1 MSDSSQPKTPI
12 QKLYDLAQ
20 RMKEVGETEEKAL
33 TQLRSIE
40 ASRAAMLDSYSAL
53 TQEALLVVS
62 GCDVLKQEIT
72 DQTRAVIRE
81 LNA

>member
-20 RMKEVGETEEKAL
+20 RMKEVGKTEEKAL
-33 TQLRSIE
+33 AQLRSIE
-40 ASRAAMLDSYSAL
+40 ASRAAMLECYSAL